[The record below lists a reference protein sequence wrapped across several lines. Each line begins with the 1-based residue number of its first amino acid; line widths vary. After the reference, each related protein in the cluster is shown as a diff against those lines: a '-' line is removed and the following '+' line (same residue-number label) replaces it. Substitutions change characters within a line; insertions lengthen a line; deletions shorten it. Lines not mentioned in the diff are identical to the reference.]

1 MRLTFAA
8 ARVVLPRHRLRQVEY
23 CNCRWK
29 CTAGNVDEK
38 RIVFLGTPDVA
49 AESLTQLIVNAPSVN
64 GRIVSVVTRPPARK
78 GRSRTLSPSPV
89 HATADEHGIS
99 VLTPRT
105 AKDDTFL
112 DTLAALKP
120 DLCITAAYGCIL
132 PQRFIDLPRHG
143 TLNIHPSLLPRWRGA
158 APVPRALEAGDS
170 ETGVSVAFTQLALD
184 AGPVLVQRRV
194 APGQNETAPELLARL
209 FALGTEALLESLP
222 SVWDGTAV
230 AQPQNNSAATHAP
243 KLSKEEARL
252 TFVENAC
259 IVHNKVRA
267 FAGWPGTWADFAVG
281 EDMTELRLKVIR
293 TSVLREQGGMCLGV
307 HDVKFSD
314 ELQCLRVTCDDGSVI
329 GIHEVQPAGKKAMS
343 ARAFWNG
350 LRTDH
355 FIRKRVPH

>member
-8 ARVVLPRHRLRQVEY
+8 ARVVLPRQRWRPT
-23 CNCRWK
+23 NRRWK
-29 CTAGNVDEK
+29 CTLGNTDEK
-38 RIVFLGTPDVA
+38 RIVFLGTPEVA
-49 AESLTQLIVNAPSVN
+49 AESLHQLIINAPSVN
-64 GRIVSVVTRPPARK
+64 ARVVSVVTRPPAPK

-89 HATADEHGIS
+89 RVTAEDHGVP

-105 AKDDTFL
+105 AKDDGFL
-112 DTLAALKP
+112 STLADLQP

-132 PQRFIDLPRHG
+132 PQRFLDLPRHG

-158 APVPRALEAGDS
+158 APVPRALEAGDA

-184 AGPVLVQRRV
+184 AGPVLAQRRV
-194 APGQNETAPELLARL
+194 TPGPDETAPELLARL
-209 FALGTEALLESLP
+209 CALGTEALLDSLP

-230 AQPQNNSAATHAP
+230 AQPQDESGVTYAR
-243 KLSKEEARL
+243 KLSKDEARL

-281 EDMTELRLKVIR
+281 EELAELRLKVIR

-307 HDVKFSD
+307 HDVKFHD
-314 ELQCLRVTCDDGSVI
+314 ELECLRVTCDDGSVV
-329 GIHEVQPAGKKAMS
+329 GIHEVQPAGKKAMT

-350 LRTDH
+350 MRTSR
-355 FIRKRVPH
+355 FERKRVPH